1 MNMKQKKTKAKL
13 ALKLG
18 QNLTQNLVEPYPP
31 QELAKNLYNEALMK
45 FEKIG
50 TEIGK
55 LVDEKNTA
63 YGSAFEKSEEILKVL
78 YPDGIEPKQYKDM
91 LAVTRIVDKLFR
103 IATKKDAF
111 GESPFKDIAGYGIL
125 GVANDQQEQE

>member
-1 MNMKQKKTKAKL
+1 
-13 ALKLG
+13 
-18 QNLTQNLVEPYPP
+18 
-31 QELAKNLYNEALMK
+31 MK

-78 YPDGIEPKQYKDM
+78 YPEGIEPEQYKDM
-91 LAVTRIVDKLFR
+91 LAVTRIIDKLFR

-125 GVANDQQEQE
+125 GVANDKKE